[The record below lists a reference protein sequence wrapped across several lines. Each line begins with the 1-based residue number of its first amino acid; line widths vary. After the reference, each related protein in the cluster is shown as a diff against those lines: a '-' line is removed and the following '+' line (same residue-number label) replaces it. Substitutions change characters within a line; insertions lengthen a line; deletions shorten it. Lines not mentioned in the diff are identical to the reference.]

1 MAHGGKTVD
10 SRGAFYVSVALL
22 GWSSVLLFLH
32 HLAPHIDVWT
42 ANGWRYGMCGLALL
56 PMVGIG
62 RRRGV
67 APPDIWRRAI
77 PPAVLNSMGQVCFG
91 ASIYFIEPGLAGFLL
106 RFSLVSSTFGAFALF
121 ADERVLL
128 RSRTFWCGM
137 LLLVL
142 GSLATV
148 FLGVQ
153 PIEGDTFVG
162 VMLGAA
168 GGLLFGLYGV
178 AVRYTMHGV
187 PPLYSFSAISS
198 LTALVMVV
206 LMLTVGERHG
216 LMVLELRGSL
226 VASLVVSAVL
236 GIAIGHIFFYSAIAR
251 LGVAVSGAIVQL
263 APFLGGAGSVLIFRE
278 ILTVWQWLGGV
289 VMLVGSAV
297 LLRAERQRGRPAS
310 VVKRGFPVELEDVGD
325 PTALAAEAC
334 RPVEEDS
341 APLSSRG

>member
-1 MAHGGKTVD
+1 MAHRGKTVD

-22 GWSSVLLFLH
+22 GWASVLLFLR

-62 RRRGV
+62 RRRGL

-77 PPAVLNSMGQVCFG
+77 PPAVVNSLGQVCFG
-91 ASIYFIEPGLAGFLL
+91 AMIYFIQPGLAGFLL

-128 RSRTFWCGM
+128 RSWIFWSGM

-142 GSLATV
+142 GSLATI

-153 PIEGDTFVG
+153 PIEGDTVVG
-162 VMLGAA
+162 VLLGAA
-168 GGLLFGLYGV
+168 SGLWFGLYGV

-206 LMLTVGERHG
+206 LMLTVGRRHG
-216 LMVLELRGSL
+216 LMVLELSWPLIGW
-226 VASLVVSAVL
+226 LVVSAVI
-236 GIAIGHIFFYSAIAR
+236 GIAIGHIFYYEAIAR

-263 APFLGGAGSVLIFRE
+263 APFLTGAGSVIVFGE
-278 ILTVWQWLGGV
+278 ILTAWQWLGGV

-297 LLRAERQRGRPAS
+297 LLRAEQQRSRPPPGAEET
-310 VVKRGFPVELEDVGD
+310 FPVELEDAGD

-334 RPVEEDS
+334 RPREEGS
-341 APLSSRG
+341 AP